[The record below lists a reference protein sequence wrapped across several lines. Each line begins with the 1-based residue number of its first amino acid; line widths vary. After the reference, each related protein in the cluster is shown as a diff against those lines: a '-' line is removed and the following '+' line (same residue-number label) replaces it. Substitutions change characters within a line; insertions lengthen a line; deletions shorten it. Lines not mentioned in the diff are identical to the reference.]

1 MSQKSLKIKFND
13 ILKKLDFPQSFDD
26 FKQYVLKYFP
36 IEDSLD
42 YKFTEEKTSKIIKTE
57 EDYEE
62 IKLSNINVPKIVVSL
77 IPKEMISIKNEIES
91 KSESLNFENEK
102 IEKNNKEI
110 ITKEEISQINNND
123 NNNENNEEI
132 KSKIHDVISS
142 LVKEKMEKLQNEII
156 NDIYDNIQLTESK
169 YLEKNENEKERLEI
183 SLINQ
188 DLSSLP
194 IHTGIKC
201 NECNCIEIVGSR
213 FKCLNCENYNLCSKC
228 ERESN
233 HNIDHIFIKIYVP
246 DSDKNIELFPKYKN
260 EGLNYSISENN
271 FTFERNIDNII
282 KVNIKNNGSLNWKKG
297 FMFHCL
303 NDYSELIGEAV
314 SIKQNL
320 EVGNDEK
327 VEIKFGQNYNKNSL
341 KKINKKEYISYWQ
354 MFNEKDI
361 PFGEAIKFII
371 KIN

>member
-1 MSQKSLKIKFND
+1 MSKKSLKIKFND
-13 ILKKLDFPQSFDD
+13 ILKKLDFPESFDD
-26 FKQYVLKYFP
+26 FKQYVHNYFP

-42 YKFTEEKTSKIIKTE
+42 YKFTEEKSSKIIKTE

-91 KSESLNFENEK
+91 KSDSLNFENEK

-110 ITKEEISQINNND
+110 ITKEEISQINNNE
-123 NNNENNEEI
+123 NNNEI

-213 FKCLNCENYNLCSKC
+213 FKCLNCDNYNLCSKC

-246 DSDKNIELFPKYKN
+246 DSNKYSSDNFNINSLF
-260 EGLNYSISENN
+260 
-271 FTFERNIDNII
+271 FDNIF
-282 KVNIKNNGSLNWKKG
+282 KKKLYKFSSL
-297 FMFHCL
+297 FV
-303 NDYSELIGEAV
+303 I
-314 SIKQNL
+314 
-320 EVGNDEK
+320 
-327 VEIKFGQNYNKNSL
+327 SL
-341 KKINKKEYISYWQ
+341 KSFLN
-354 MFNEKDI
+354 
-361 PFGEAIKFII
+361 
-371 KIN
+371 

>member
-26 FKQYVLKYFP
+26 FKQYVLNYFP

-91 KSESLNFENEK
+91 KSDSLNFENEK

-110 ITKEEISQINNND
+110 IIKEEISQINNND

-246 DSDKNIELFPKYKN
+246 DSDKYSSDNFNINSLF
-260 EGLNYSISENN
+260 
-271 FTFERNIDNII
+271 FDNIF
-282 KVNIKNNGSLNWKKG
+282 K
-297 FMFHCL
+297 
-303 NDYSELIGEAV
+303 
-314 SIKQNL
+314 
-320 EVGNDEK
+320 
-327 VEIKFGQNYNKNSL
+327 
-341 KKINKKEYISYWQ
+341 KKII
-354 MFNEKDI
+354 
-361 PFGEAIKFII
+361 
-371 KIN
+371 